1 MARKTGN
8 FSNWAQLL
16 TGTSSVTFRR
26 VFIVALTVVSL
37 TVWIVT
43 VVGLGLLRE
52 NNGYPSAV
60 RSASAALPS
69 GSPAAAAVP
78 TVAAAKATVAVT
90 APEGT
95 PVGLAAAALPAA
107 EMSVDSDL
115 PASVRDPFLASP
127 QRFPLPVQTAK
138 VGLLQESPQQKDNG
152 PSLRRDQLLPLRLEG
167 TVILGE
173 APVAIVGGNSFEVE
187 GRMMLVM
194 LGDVSG
200 TYRDG
205 EKVIAVKDMTRHLK
219 LGDTLEVRPVTVGED
234 RVRIHGDDEAAVLK
248 VSGITDTSVE
258 LTLGAKTYVLRMKK

>member
-1 MARKTGN
+1 MARKTGT
-8 FSNWAQLL
+8 FSKWAQML
-16 TGTSSVTFRR
+16 TGASSMTFRR
-26 VFIVALTVVSL
+26 VFILALTVVSL

-52 NNGYPSAV
+52 DTGYPTAV
-60 RSASAALPS
+60 RSAQAALPN
-69 GSPAAAAVP
+69 GSAAPVTPAAPSPKATAAPATSDVAAVS
-78 TVAAAKATVAVT
+78 
-90 APEGT
+90 
-95 PVGLAAAALPAA
+95 LAAALPAVEKTA
-107 EMSVDSDL
+107 EGAL

-138 VGLLQESPQQKDNG
+138 VGMLQESPPQKDNG
-152 PSLRRDQLLPLRLEG
+152 PGLRREQLLPLRLEG

-187 GRMMLVM
+187 GRTMLVM
-194 LGDVSG
+194 LGDISG
-200 TYRDG
+200 TYREG
-205 EKVIAVKDMTRHLK
+205 EKVIVVKDMTRHLK